1 MAPLWVSGYNVS
13 MSTVLEIEKAIEK
26 LPRNEVFAIAD
37 WISKRFSDAWDA
49 QIKEDVLTGA
59 LDHLVN
65 EALAEY
71 RTGAITNFPP
81 DTK

>member
-1 MAPLWVSGYNVS
+1 MRV
-13 MSTVLEIEKAIEK
+13 STVLEIEKAIEK

-49 QIKEDVLTGA
+49 QIEEDVLAGA

-71 RTGAITNFPP
+71 RTGAVTNFPP
-81 DTK
+81 DAK

>member
-1 MAPLWVSGYNVS
+1 MRV
-13 MSTVLEIEKAIEK
+13 STVLEIEKAIEK

-49 QIKEDVLTGA
+49 QIEEDVLTGA

-81 DTK
+81 DAK